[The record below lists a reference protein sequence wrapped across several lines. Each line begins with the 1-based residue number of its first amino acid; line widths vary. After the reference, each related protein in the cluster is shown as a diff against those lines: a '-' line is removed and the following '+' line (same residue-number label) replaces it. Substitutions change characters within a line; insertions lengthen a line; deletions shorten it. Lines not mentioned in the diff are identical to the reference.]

1 MTTQWSSSDQAR
13 QLSCLIANGAVQV
26 QRNLDI
32 QPTVREGLPCQ
43 PDNEVRH
50 LTFTDEFDRLE
61 AIRWLRASKATI
73 LSADRATGQISFVWG
88 DKVKAPMTHTVDSAS
103 NLMMA
108 MTIYLIL
115 LAMAMG
121 LGAGSLGE
129 GK

>member
-32 QPTVREGLPCQ
+32 QPTVRESLPCQ

-50 LTFTDEFDRLE
+50 LTFTDDFERTE
-61 AIRWLRASKATI
+61 TMRWLRASKASI
-73 LSADRATGQISFVWG
+73 LSADAHGVVFVWG
-88 DKVKAPMTHTVDSAS
+88 ARVKAPIVNADDVANT
-103 NLMMA
+103 MMA
-108 MTIYLIL
+108 MTIYLLL

-121 LGAGSLGE
+121 LSLGAGSLGE